1 MSYDGSS
8 IEIIV
13 SWKLSCTILLGLG
26 LMKVFLTVK
35 SIQNSSSSWL
45 MKWFLHFKGD
55 SQRSSRNKKGDLQP
69 SKCEQ
74 CEVTFPSK
82 KELVLHNSKKCK
94 SHQCEKCQK
103 YYANERTLQ
112 SHSCEEEPIKG
123 SLILE
128 SFSLWQ
134 GLRNEVGCPQNSTTS
149 HQIPTRLSWE

>member
-1 MSYDGSS
+1 M
-8 IEIIV
+8 
-13 SWKLSCTILLGLG
+13 
-26 LMKVFLTVK
+26 LMKL
-35 SIQNSSSSWL
+35 
-45 MKWFLHFKGD
+45 FLHFKGD

-112 SHSCEEEPIKG
+112 SHSCEEEPIKVTENTTAQVDQDIKVIK
-123 SLILE
+123 LDKNKINHQVNFFVRYTLPHKK
-128 SFSLWQ
+128 
-134 GLRNEVGCPQNSTTS
+134 NEKHIYNM
-149 HQIPTRLSWE
+149 

>member
-1 MSYDGSS
+1 MKT
-8 IEIIV
+8 ICQNIV
-13 SWKLSCTILLGLG
+13 KKDSLYPLIKHHVRLCFFCTIPK
-26 LMKVFLTVK
+26 M
-35 SIQNSSSSWL
+35 QNSSMSKNPENIML

-123 SLILE
+123 SLISE
-128 SFSLWQ
+128 SFSLWAKF
-134 GLRNEVGCPQNSTTS
+134 GSNLKKKP
-149 HQIPTRLSWE
+149 RLSWALST